1 LVYVSEG
8 GGFESLRARQV
19 TGLSPP
25 DEANTRPWT
34 PQASLSATR
43 SASWRA
49 LCLVR
54 ERPADQT
61 EQRQIRRRDRAPGE
75 LTGVKSCTFHF
86 ECEQVLVQVI
96 EQDTTFAGTLNLA
109 LARVIIGIGPHVGI
123 DRRPAP
129 PHALS
134 DAGAR
139 EDGRQEAAALP
150 CPCFV
155 LTGEVPVMAGPGDEM
170 SAAAG
175 RGHLRAS
182 HADREQVIDTLK
194 VAFVQGRLAKDE
206 LDLRVGQAFAA
217 RTYADLAAVT
227 ADLPAGLTGVRP
239 PGKAVR
245 ARARRPIGKVVLAG
259 TSVIIPPAM
268 LAAGVLTE
276 DHRLAKLSMLL
287 VVIVL
292 LAWMGVTGRMLVSR
306 DERRSGGQ
314 LPPGP
319 GRRGRTLEGERDG
332 SRGDDLILCEARS
345 GIRPPHEPRDKA
357 IRRTRRSRPV
367 RGDRRPS
374 VALETAL

>member
-1 LVYVSEG
+1 
-8 GGFESLRARQV
+8 
-19 TGLSPP
+19 
-25 DEANTRPWT
+25 
-34 PQASLSATR
+34 
-43 SASWRA
+43 
-49 LCLVR
+49 
-54 ERPADQT
+54 
-61 EQRQIRRRDRAPGE
+61 
-75 LTGVKSCTFHF
+75 
-86 ECEQVLVQVI
+86 
-96 EQDTTFAGTLNLA
+96 
-109 LARVIIGIGPHVGI
+109 
-123 DRRPAP
+123 
-129 PHALS
+129 
-134 DAGAR
+134 
-139 EDGRQEAAALP
+139 
-150 CPCFV
+150 
-155 LTGEVPVMAGPGDEM
+155 MAGSGDEM

-175 RGHLRAS
+175 RGRLRAS

-227 ADLPAGLTGVRP
+227 ADLPAGLSEVRP

-245 ARARRPIGKVVLAG
+245 ARARPLIGKVVLAG
-259 TSVIIPPAM
+259 TSLIIPPAM

-292 LAWMGVTGRMLVSR
+292 LVWMGVTGRMLVSR

-332 SRGDDLILCEARS
+332 SRGDDLILCEARRD
-345 GIRPPHEPRDKA
+345 IRSPHEPRDKA

-367 RGDRRPS
+367 RRDQRPS